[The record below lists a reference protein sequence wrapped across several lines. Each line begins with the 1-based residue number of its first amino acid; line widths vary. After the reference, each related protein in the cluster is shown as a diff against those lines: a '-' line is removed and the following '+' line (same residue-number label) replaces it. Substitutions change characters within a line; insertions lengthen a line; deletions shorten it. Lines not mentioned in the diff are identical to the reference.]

1 MGFFLRL
8 VAVPRST
15 LRLRHTRPSSVY
27 ARRYCELARE
37 SGGAGYYAALSPSA
51 AGSRGGKRRAAASPR
66 MLGISGRFWLSE
78 FRKSVFPRVCARVKP
93 PSRLASRGGDFER
106 TAACACIKRRY

>member
-37 SGGAGYYAALSPSA
+37 SLAITLLSPPRHQ
-51 AGSRGGKRRAAASPR
+51 AGEGRGELLPLPARN
-66 MLGISGRFWLSE
+66 FWPFLA
-78 FRKSVFPRVCARVKP
+78 FRILQKCPTCARETAP
-93 PSRLASRGGDFER
+93 PSRVALRHGAVTLNGPRH
-106 TAACACIKRRY
+106 AACACVKRRY